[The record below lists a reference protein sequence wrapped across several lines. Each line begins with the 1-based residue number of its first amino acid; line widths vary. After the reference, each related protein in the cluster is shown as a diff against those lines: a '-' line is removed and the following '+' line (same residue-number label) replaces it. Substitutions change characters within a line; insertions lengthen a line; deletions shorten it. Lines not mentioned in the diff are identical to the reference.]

1 MCYIISIPKAGG
13 IFMSDAAFAELTK
26 TATALD
32 YNHRIILLNLLAQ
45 SLYSDEIS
53 QHEEGM
59 NGLDEA
65 IAEVERGEYSVY
77 KNFDELLADAKNA

>member
-1 MCYIISIPKAGG
+1 
-13 IFMSDAAFAELTK
+13 MSEAAFAELTK

>member
-1 MCYIISIPKAGG
+1 MCYIISILKAGG

>member
-1 MCYIISIPKAGG
+1 
-13 IFMSDAAFAELTK
+13 MSDAAFAELTK

-77 KNFDELLADAKNA
+77 KNFDELLADAKNV

>member
-1 MCYIISIPKAGG
+1 
-13 IFMSDAAFAELTK
+13 MSDAAFAELT
-26 TATALD
+26 TTVLD

-77 KNFDELLADAKNA
+77 KNFDELLADARNA